1 MKTYGVGSLVLVR
14 LHDGR
19 TFQAQVKQIVDSVAG
34 RKVHIFAHAM
44 ALKVRAEQIV
54 KVLE

>member
-1 MKTYGVGSLVLVR
+1 VKTYGVGSLVLVK

-34 RKVHIFAHAM
+34 RKVHISAHAI
-44 ALKVRAEQIV
+44 ALKVSAEQII